1 MSLIRS
7 RDTIGTRER
16 MEVLERSKIRG
27 EEIDV
32 NGHGCKCEGCGE
44 GGKDVYSMLNMVTK
58 LLGGNGGMEKVDG
71 GGRDDVDD
79 DEGLDGFYVDD
90 EEDDGEARG
99 LRRSSNSSNSYGS
112 SNDSD
117 GEFDYLL
124 DEVEIESPMEAQVKK
139 LLASEHDAISNLHR
153 FGYDGSPIQFSSP
166 TQVAKFLPTTLSSNR
181 VLTELQPL
189 SELLPDNHTVIHVY
203 DRTEVADAVVDYAL
217 IGVSKFFRGTRFVR
231 IDGDVLT
238 GSTGTT
244 TGGGGEGGDGGRV
257 NLTSWFNSNTTT
269 QARGILVLKGTQV
282 IKFEP
287 NATVYTSGS
296 EPGNVA
302 GKLEMIIGELH
313 TESIHTDVH
322 ADDVFK
328 EVKEE
333 VLGLEYGVRK
343 WLGYVGIPPSEDGVQ
358 EYVKKAC
365 AEINK
370 STTKTVRK
378 TKVEDDD
385 DDVHYCDV
393 EGCGKMFQHTH
404 VGTGVGE
411 GMVDLG
417 GV

>member
-1 MSLIRS
+1 
-7 RDTIGTRER
+7 
-16 MEVLERSKIRG
+16 MEVIERSKIRG
-27 EEIDV
+27 ENMKV
-32 NGHGCKCEGCGE
+32 NGHHCKCEGCGE

-58 LLGGNGGMEKVDG
+58 LLGGNGGITKVDG
-71 GGRDDVDD
+71 GGRDDDVDD
-79 DEGLDGFYVDD
+79 EVGLDGFYVDD
-90 EEDDGEARG
+90 DSDDGEAQG
-99 LRRSSNSSNSYGS
+99 LRRSSNSSASYGS

-153 FGYDGSPIQFSSP
+153 FGYDGSPIQFSS
-166 TQVAKFLPTTLSSNR
+166 TSQVAKFLPPTLSSNR

-217 IGVSKFFRGTRFVR
+217 IGVSKYFRGTRFVR

-238 GSTGTT
+238 GSTGASNQ
-244 TGGGGEGGDGGRV
+244 GDSEGTEGSV
-257 NLTSWFNSNTTT
+257 NLSSWLNSNTTT

-313 TESIHTDVH
+313 TESIYTDVH

-343 WLGYVGIPPSEDGVQ
+343 WLSNVGVPPSEDGVH

-365 AEINK
+365 AEMNK
-370 STTKTVRK
+370 NPTAVRK
-378 TKVEDDD
+378 TKEEDGDDD
-385 DDVHYCDV
+385 GQVYCDV

-404 VGTGVGE
+404 VGTGAGE